1 MSVLNA
7 LALVAALLLAAQVAA
22 PNAPAPKKERS
33 VALHA
38 IPDATIHA
46 KARRYL

>member
-1 MSVLNA
+1 MSALNA
-7 LALVAALLLAAQVAA
+7 LALAAALMLAAQMAT
-22 PNAPAPKKERS
+22 PSAPAPKKERS